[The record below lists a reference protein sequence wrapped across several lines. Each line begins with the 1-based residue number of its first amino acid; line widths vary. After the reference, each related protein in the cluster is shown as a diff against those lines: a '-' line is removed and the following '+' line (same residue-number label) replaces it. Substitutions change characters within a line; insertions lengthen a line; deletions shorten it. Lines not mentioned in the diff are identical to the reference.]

1 LGTAFLNRAFAIAHS
16 EFHRLGIGLGL
27 TSVPMNFLRLLLLVL
42 LGLCGAVI
50 SVSAQ
55 IVVTSSAFSSGGA
68 IPAQFTCKGAN
79 HNPPLQ
85 LQGIPKS
92 AKSLVLILDD
102 PDAPGGT
109 FNHWLMWNLDP
120 TTSQIGERSEPAGAI
135 QGTND
140 FGKAGYGGPC
150 PPSGTHRYYFR
161 IFALDRTLDLK
172 AGARRPALEAA
183 MKGHILGRSEL
194 MARFSH

>member
-1 LGTAFLNRAFAIAHS
+1 MKL
-16 EFHRLGIGLGL
+16 
-27 TSVPMNFLRLLLLVL
+27 LRLLSLVSVCF
-42 LGLCGAVI
+42 LGAAL

-55 IVVTSSAFSSGGA
+55 ISVTSSAFSSGGT
-68 IPAQFTCKGAN
+68 IPAQFTCKGAD

-85 LQGIPKS
+85 LQGVPQKT
-92 AKSLVLILDD
+92 KSLVLIMDD

-109 FNHWLMWNLDP
+109 FNHWLIWNIDP
-120 TTSQIGERSEPAGAI
+120 TTSQLGERSEPHGTA

-161 IFALDRTLDLK
+161 IFALDRMLELK
-172 AGARRPALEAA
+172 AGAKRPALEAA
-183 MKGHILGRSEL
+183 MKGHIVARGDL

>member
-1 LGTAFLNRAFAIAHS
+1 MHL
-16 EFHRLGIGLGL
+16 
-27 TSVPMNFLRLLLLVL
+27 LRLLSLVSV
-42 LGLCGAVI
+42 CFWGAAL
-50 SVSAQ
+50 SASAQ
-55 IVVTSSAFSSGGA
+55 IAVTSSVFSSGGT

-85 LQGIPKS
+85 LQNIPKN
-92 AKSLVLILDD
+92 AKSLVLIVDD

-120 TTSQIGERSEPAGAI
+120 AISQIGQATEPTGAV

-140 FGKAGYGGPC
+140 FGNLGYGGPC

-161 IFALDRTLDLK
+161 IFALDRKLDLR
-172 AGARRPALEAA
+172 AGAKRSALEGA
-183 MKGHILGRSEL
+183 MKGHILARGELIGRV
-194 MARFSH
+194 SH